1 MFKEKYREITIR
13 HDTALQTYNNL
24 DYQNCCCIKRQIY
37 LVDRTPRR
45 FKKRLQYLFRSDRTE
60 VNRT

>member
-1 MFKEKYREITIR
+1 MPILNTVFKEKYREITIR

-45 FKKRLQYLFRSDRTE
+45 F
-60 VNRT
+60 N